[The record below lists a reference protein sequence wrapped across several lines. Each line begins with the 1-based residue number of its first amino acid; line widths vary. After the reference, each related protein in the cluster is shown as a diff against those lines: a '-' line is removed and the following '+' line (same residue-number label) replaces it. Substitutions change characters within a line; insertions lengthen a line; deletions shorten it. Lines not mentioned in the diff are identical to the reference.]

1 LKNSLGRTETKV
13 AFVVPKFLLT
23 GAKPALVSFIS
34 LSVAESFDTLGYLPK
49 EKKRTVQNMCV
60 KG

>member
-1 LKNSLGRTETKV
+1 V

-23 GAKPALVSFIS
+23 GATLALVSFIS
-34 LSVAESFDTLGYLPK
+34 LSVAESFDTLGYLQPK
-49 EKKRTVQNMCV
+49 EKKRVVQNICV